1 MTDPYES
8 RFSETNH
15 TLTSLL
21 NDLGELEI
29 AVW

>member
-1 MTDPYES
+1 MTDRYHI

-15 TLTSLL
+15 TLTSLF